1 MNKIPKLYVG
11 AMNDA
16 LFITDVKPVP
26 NATDSTMRN
35 HPEETVCIPLGAG
48 TVENID
54 RANRLVEAW
63 NAVQ

>member
-16 LFITDVKPVP
+16 LFITDIKPVI
-26 NATDSTMRN
+26 NATDFPMRD

-48 TVENID
+48 TPENCK
-54 RANRLVEAW
+54 RADRLVEAW
-63 NAVQ
+63 NAIS